1 MRRHNKKNTEMRT
14 LIVAAKVISTTFR
27 PVYYPLLCC
36 AVLFVFTPL
45 SRLPWMY
52 KFVELAIIAMFTIVL
67 PSTLTFVYHQI
78 RRLDHWQKGQRLNL
92 IVPYMLH
99 LACYMAYIH
108 FMYGASVPYP
118 ILGVIIVSLCIQ
130 IACTLINL
138 MWKVSVHAA
147 GAGAIVGGLA
157 AYGLLFRF
165 NPLPWMIIAILICG
179 LLGTA
184 RMILRQHT
192 LSQILIGTLI
202 GILCGFFGILR
213 GDIFF

>member
-1 MRRHNKKNTEMRT
+1 MRT
-14 LIVAAKVISTTFR
+14 LIVAAKIISTTFR

-36 AVLFVFTPL
+36 AALFIFTPL
-45 SRLPWMY
+45 SNLFWVY
-52 KFVELAIIAMFTIVL
+52 KLIELALIAMFTIIL
-67 PSTLTFVYHQI
+67 PSALTFVYHQI

-99 LACYMAYIH
+99 LGCYMAYIH

-138 MWKVSVHAA
+138 IWKVSVHAA

-157 AYGLLFRF
+157 AYGLLFHF
-165 NPLPWMIIAILICG
+165 NPLPWMIIAIIICG
-179 LLGTA
+179 LVGTA
-184 RMILRQHT
+184 RMILRQHS

-202 GILCGFFGILR
+202 GILCGFFGIYN